1 MNRRILK
8 LIAAVQIVGGFVG
21 MALASG
27 SAVGSRLNLLDRIF
41 TGSLGIPFALCAVAG
56 RDLWLDRP
64 RGYLLSVLVQA
75 AQLFA
80 WSSPNVLYVFHCG
93 AQLGVWLGK
102 AAVAPLWGLGSRL
115 TLNVIE
121 WPRGEAVG
129 INFLALATLGY
140 LIWATARRAPG
151 ARGLEEAGAG

>member
-1 MNRRILK
+1 MDRPVLK

-27 SAVGSRLNLLDRIF
+27 SATGPNLNLLQRIF
-41 TGSLGIPFALCAVAG
+41 TGSLGIPFALCAYAG

-64 RGYLLSVLVQA
+64 RGYLLSVVVQA

-80 WSSPNVLYVFHCG
+80 WSSHGVLYVFHCG

-102 AAVAPLWGLGSRL
+102 TAVAPLWGLGSRL
-115 TLNVIE
+115 TLNVLQ

-129 INFLALATLGY
+129 INFLALFTLGY
-140 LIWATARRAPG
+140 LVWAMARQAP
-151 ARGLEEAGAG
+151 ASRRLEVGAG